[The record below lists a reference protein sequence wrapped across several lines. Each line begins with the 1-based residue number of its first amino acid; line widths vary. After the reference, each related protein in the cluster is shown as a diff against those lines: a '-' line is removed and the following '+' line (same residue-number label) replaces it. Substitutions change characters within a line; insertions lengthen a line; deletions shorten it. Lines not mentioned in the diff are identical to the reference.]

1 VNTILP
7 ALIMLDLNLPKMDG
21 FEILRTIRGDSKLRV
36 IPVIVL
42 SSSSEERQVRRAYE
56 LGAIAYVVKPM
67 NDFVDLVG
75 DLERFWLRRAE
86 LP

>member
-1 VNTILP
+1 
-7 ALIMLDLNLPKMDG
+7 
-21 FEILRTIRGDSKLRV
+21 
-36 IPVIVL
+36 
-42 SSSSEERQVRRAYE
+42 
-56 LGAIAYVVKPM
+56 VKPM